1 MSLNNPLATYFN
13 SWITLPSLF
22 TALPVDVYWLDLHYV
37 GIRNTTLCQ
46 RFPNNSEKK
55 SKGLYS
61 CYPIRQ
67 NALNA

>member
-46 RFPNNSEKK
+46 RFPNKVK
-55 SKGLYS
+55 VFTAVTQFDKML
-61 CYPIRQ
+61 
-67 NALNA
+67 